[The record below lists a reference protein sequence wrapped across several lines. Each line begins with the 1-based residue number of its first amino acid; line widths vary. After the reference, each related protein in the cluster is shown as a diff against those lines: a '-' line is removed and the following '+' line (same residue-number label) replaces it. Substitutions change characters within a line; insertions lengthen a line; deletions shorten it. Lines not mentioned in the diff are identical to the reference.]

1 MKRLQYGLSAVLVA
15 GLLTATSAPATA
27 APVPPEMDAWLKAA
41 KLGPYDTGKENWAE
55 IVKKAKAEGE
65 VVVYSSSSRIAKIA
79 KSFNALYPEIKVKGF
94 DLGSAK
100 TVEKAIREMEAEV
113 YNVDVIFTGGAG
125 AMINEMLNKN
135 RLVNYVPDAYEALIP
150 KALKEPLLVTRIE
163 GMVFLYNGE
172 AYPDAPPVKNIWELT
187 EPKFRGKI
195 AIKNPLASLSTL
207 MSVGVYVQHADEMA
221 AAYKR
226 HTGKDIKLSPGIP
239 NAGYEFWRRFLKN
252 GAVIFKSG
260 SNLARASGKKGQ
272 KKPLIGFT
280 QMGKIVRNESKG
292 YVNRIL
298 KDLDPVP
305 MAIYPTYGAIAR
317 QAPHPNAAKVFIAYL
332 LGSTKI
338 TKDTKLEKPYSK
350 GKSLE
355 LLQGF
360 APYHE
365 PGTVSARTDV
375 PLAEGG
381 ELWNTMKGW
390 ISDPDFIWRE
400 APKIRDFWTV
410 ESAS

>member
-1 MKRLQYGLSAVLVA
+1 MKRLQYGLTAVLVA
-15 GLLTATSAPATA
+15 GLLAATSG
-27 APVPPEMDAWLKAA
+27 PVSAEPITPEMDAWMKAA
-41 KLGPYDTGKENWAE
+41 KLGPYDKGKEDWAA
-55 IVKKAKAEGE
+55 IVAKAKKEGE

-79 KSFNALYPEIKVKGF
+79 KSFNALYPEIKLKGF

-135 RLVNYVPDAYEALIP
+135 RLINYVPDAYEDRIP
-150 KALKEPLLVTRIE
+150 KAFKHPLLVTRIE
-163 GMVFLYNGE
+163 GMVFLYNAE

-187 EPKFRGKI
+187 EAKFRGKI

-207 MSVGVYVQHADEMA
+207 MSVGVFVQHGDEMA

-226 HTGKDIKLSPGIP
+226 LTGKEIKLGPGIP

-260 SNLARASGKKGQ
+260 SKLARASGKKGQ
-272 KKPLIGFT
+272 KKPLISFT

-292 YVNRIL
+292 LVNRIL

-317 QAPHPNAAKVFIAYL
+317 QAPHPNAAKVLIAYL
-332 LGSTKI
+332 LGSTKV

-350 GKSLE
+350 CKSLE

-375 PLAEGG
+375 PYAEGG
-381 ELWNTMKGW
+381 ELWETMKGW
-390 ISDPDFIWRE
+390 ISDPDYIWKE

>member
-1 MKRLQYGLSAVLVA
+1 MKRLQYALSAALVA
-15 GLLTATSAPATA
+15 GLMAVGPVSAEPITPA
-27 APVPPEMDAWLKAA
+27 MDAWMKAA
-41 KLGPYDTGKENWAE
+41 KLGPYDKGKEDWAA
-55 IVKKAKAEGE
+55 IVAKAKKEGE

-79 KSFNALYPEIKVKGF
+79 KSFKALYPEITVKGF

-100 TVEKAIREMEAEV
+100 TVEKAVREMEAEV

-135 RLVNYVPDAYEALIP
+135 RLINYVPDAYEALIP
-150 KALKEPLLVTRIE
+150 KALKDPLLVTRIE
-163 GMVFLYNGE
+163 GMVFLYNSE

-207 MSVGVYVQHADEMA
+207 MSVGVFVQHADEMA

-226 HTGKDIKLSPGIP
+226 HTGKEIKLGPDVP

-260 SNLARASGKKGQ
+260 SKLARASGKKGQ

-292 YVNRIL
+292 YVNKIL
-298 KDLDPVP
+298 TVLDPVP

-317 QAPHPNAAKVFIAYL
+317 QAPHPNAAKLFIAYL

-338 TKDTKLEKPYSK
+338 TKDTKLTKPYSK

>member
-1 MKRLQYGLSAVLVA
+1 MKQMQYALSAALFA
-15 GLLTATSAPATA
+15 GILAV
-27 APVPPEMDAWLKAA
+27 APVSAEPVTPEMDAWMKAA
-41 KLGPYDTGKENWAE
+41 KLGPYDKGKEDWAS
-55 IVKKAKAEGE
+55 IVAKAKKEGE

-79 KSFNALYPEIKVKGF
+79 KSFNALYPEITLKGF

-100 TVEKAIREMEAEV
+100 TVEKAVREMEAKV

-125 AMINEMLNKN
+125 AMLNEMLNKN
-135 RLVNYVPDAYEALIP
+135 RLINYVPDAYEARIP
-150 KALKEPLLVTRIE
+150 KALKDPLLVTRIE
-163 GMVFLYNGE
+163 GMVFLYNAE

-187 EPKFRGKI
+187 TPKFKGKI

-207 MSVGVYVQHADEMA
+207 MSVGVFPQHSDEMS

-226 HTGKDIKLSPGIP
+226 LTGKDIKLGPGVP

-260 SNLARASGKKGQ
+260 SKLARASGKKGQ
-272 KKPLIGFT
+272 KKPLIAFT

-292 YVNRIL
+292 LANRIL

-317 QAPHPNAAKVFIAYL
+317 QAPHPHAAKVFIAYL
-332 LGSTKI
+332 LGSTKM

-365 PGTVSARTDV
+365 PGTVSARTDM
-375 PLAEGG
+375 PYAEGG
-381 ELWNTMKGW
+381 ELWETMKGW
-390 ISDPDFIWRE
+390 ISDPDYIWKE
-400 APKIRDFWTV
+400 APKIRDFWTL
-410 ESAS
+410 EAGS